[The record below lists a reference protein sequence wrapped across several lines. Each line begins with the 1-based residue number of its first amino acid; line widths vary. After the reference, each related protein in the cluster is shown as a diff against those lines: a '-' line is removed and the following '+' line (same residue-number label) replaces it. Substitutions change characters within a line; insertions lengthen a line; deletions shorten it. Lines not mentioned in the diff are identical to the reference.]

1 MLATHLLTSELVIDD
16 DGEPLLHGIIGLSG
30 SSISQTL
37 ATSNDPLPHHLE
49 ISQLAG
55 CPIDGAEAEQKLK
68 EIRDC
73 MAAKP
78 VTELVEAMNEYTVR
92 I

>member
-1 MLATHLLTSELVIDD
+1 MAFDD

-37 ATSNDPLPHHLE
+37 ATSNDPLPHHLK
-49 ISQLAG
+49 IAQLTG
-55 CPIDGAEAEQKLK
+55 CPHEADVEDQQKLK

-73 MAAKP
+73 MAALPEKK
-78 VTELVEAMNEYTVR
+78 LVEAMNEYTVR